1 MSTLKTTNITHGG
14 NTGTSNIVLDSSGN
28 ATVNGNLTVTGTGN
42 GLYDAY
48 AQMRHIVA
56 ASSGSYTPPSEG
68 WEVRPI
74 THELDP
80 SSIVTV
86 DLTNNRFTLAAGNYL
101 IKWYENFY
109 DTSDA
114 ADRIATWDGSSYT
127 TVDAVWGIGVG
138 TYSNPTHPNIVSING
153 SARVTPTG
161 STTYALQHHVDDNA
175 NSHSAGKD
183 HLGLDTNNCY
193 AMIEI
198 WRET

>member
-48 AQMRHIVA
+48 AQLRHVVTDSHKP
-56 ASSGSYTPPSEG
+56 ASLD

-80 SSIVTV
+80 SSIVTA
-86 DLTNNRFTLAAGNYL
+86 DLTNNRFTLAAGNYM
-101 IKWYENFY
+101 IKWTESFF
-109 DTSDA
+109 DGGDA
-114 ADRIATWDGSSYT
+114 VDRLVTWDGSSYT
-127 TVDAVWGIGVG
+127 AVDDVWGIGINSSSG
-138 TYSNPTHPNIVSING
+138 LTNPSGITVIG
-153 SARVTPTG
+153 ATRVTPTG
-161 STTYALQHHVDDNA
+161 STTYAIQHHVDNIDA
-175 NSHSAGKD
+175 SAVAGKNNN
-183 HLGLDTNNCY
+183 GLATNNCH
-193 AMIEI
+193 AIIEI